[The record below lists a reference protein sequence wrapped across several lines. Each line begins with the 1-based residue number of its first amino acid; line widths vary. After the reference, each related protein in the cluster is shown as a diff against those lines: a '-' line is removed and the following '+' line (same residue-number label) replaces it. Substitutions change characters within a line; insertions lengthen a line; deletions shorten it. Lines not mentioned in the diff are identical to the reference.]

1 MLNFKSTM
9 TDFKLYIINGASLMV
24 SLMSIDEYLKITLLL
39 LTIGYTIHKWYILS
53 KSAKK

>member
-1 MLNFKSTM
+1 MLNFKSSM
-9 TDFKLYIINGASLMV
+9 TDIKLYIINGISLMV

-53 KSAKK
+53 KSSKK

>member
-1 MLNFKSTM
+1 VLNFKSTM
-9 TDFKLYIINGASLMV
+9 TDLKLYIINGTSLMV
-24 SLMSIDEYLKITLLL
+24 SLMSIDAYLKITLLL

>member
-9 TDFKLYIINGASLMV
+9 TDLKLYIINGASLMV
-24 SLMSIDEYLKITLLL
+24 SLMSIDAYLKITLLL